1 MASADDAGPILVV
14 SGRCQARRARNSNAI
29 CDESCLRCW
38 FVECPIRESKSQFA
52 ARDELFARNRH
63 RKPVRDWRVS
73 KTAFERGFF
82 LSAWCDTTPRANTT
96 PKHET
101 CKFLSR
107 PVSHPAITTPD
118 PPLAPSRPRR
128 ACERAYP
135 ASQISRQNRGQKRRF
150 LESLTRPATGPCN
163 RVERALTDISPLA
176 IPSRSHRQDHHP
188 RG

>member
-1 MASADDAGPILVV
+1 MRVLSWWSVVGARPGGLETPMRFATSLV
-14 SGRCQARRARNSNAI
+14 SGVGSSNVQFENRRVNLPRGMSYSRVIDIVNRFVIGEFQRRHSNEA
-29 CDESCLRCW
+29 S
-38 FVECPIRESKSQFA
+38 FCP
-52 ARDELFARNRH
+52 
-63 RKPVRDWRVS
+63 
-73 KTAFERGFF
+73 RG
-82 LSAWCDTTPRANTT
+82 ATQPPRANTT

>member
-1 MASADDAGPILVV
+1 VASADDAGPILVV

-73 KTAFERGFF
+73 KNAFEASFCPRG
-82 LSAWCDTTPRANTT
+82 ATQPPRANTT

>member
-1 MASADDAGPILVV
+1 MASADEAGPILVT
-14 SGRCQARRARNSNAI
+14 N
-29 CDESCLRCW
+29 ESCLRCW
-38 FVECPIRESKSQFA
+38 FVEYPIRESKSQFA

-63 RKPVRDWRVS
+63 RTGSVIGEFQRTHS
-73 KTAFERGFF
+73 NEASF